1 MGSVAVHLRSSDP
14 MAATLALV
22 AAVAL
27 GDAVKALAPHV
38 PFQLKWPNDLLIDG
52 AKCAGILLER
62 QGDAVV
68 IGMGVNLVS
77 APELPD
83 RRTACFAQYGVTLD
97 RDYFAEALALA
108 MQDALTLWRGE
119 GMRAIIAKWLDFA
132 HPIGT
137 PLRVSEQ
144 GIDGLFHGLTPDGA
158 LRLKRGDEILE
169 IHAGDVELQRRV
181 EERM

>member
-1 MGSVAVHLRSSDP
+1 MGSLALQLRPSDP
-14 MAATLALV
+14 MPASLALV

-27 GDAVKALAPHV
+27 GDAVKAFAPNL
-38 PFQLKWPNDLLIDG
+38 PIEMKWPNDLLIDG

-62 QGDAVV
+62 SGDWVV

-83 RRTACFAQYGVTLD
+83 RPTACFAQFNCHLN
-97 RDYFAEALALA
+97 RDDFAAALALA
-108 MQDALTLWRGE
+108 MQDAITLWRSE
-119 GMRAIIAKWLDFA
+119 GLRAIIAKWLTIA

-144 GIDGLFHGLTPDGA
+144 GIEGLFHGLTADGA
-158 LRLKRGDEILE
+158 LRLKHGAEILE

-181 EERM
+181 KEGM